1 MHRTALPIVVSVM
14 LASLPGVGSASGFL
28 DAYRGGTVFDGMGS
42 MSTSLCGASATL
54 TGDASCI
61 FMNPAGLSGLDGG
74 TVNLTWGYLN
84 WKERRR
90 YGLSSVFFS
99 DELMTPRMIAG
110 AASLAPGLVA
120 GIGAAPVASADY
132 FGMRYV
138 LGDPT
143 GEIEY
148 SETLEASGYQWE
160 ALAGASAGIFEGLD
174 LGVSAGYRFGTVE
187 MEYSRF
193 DYWTEEIDS
202 TAAWSLETAE
212 PALHIGAVSR
222 SSLTTLGICYSPGGS
237 VAPVL
242 SGGIRILAPHLQD
255 VVVGLEGDLSSPL
268 ARNDYSGRIYI
279 DYPFNGLTHIRTG
292 VSFRGYPSETGSGM
306 GISMGATRLF
316 GRVRVDAGMMW
327 RNRVL
332 EGGYIE
338 GEDSDRVEESS
349 MELVLGLTLVP

>member
-1 MHRTALPIVVSVM
+1 MHRPAAPIVIASM
-14 LASLPGVGSASGFL
+14 LASLPCAASASGYL
-28 DAYRGGTVFDGMGS
+28 DAYHGGTVFDGMGS
-42 MSTSLCGASATL
+42 VSTNLCGASATL

-61 FMNPAGLSGLDGG
+61 FLNPAGLSGLDGG

-120 GIGAAPVASADY
+120 GLGAAPVANADY

-138 LGDPT
+138 LADPT

-148 SETLEASGYQWE
+148 SETLEASGTQWE
-160 ALAGASAGIFEGLD
+160 ALAGASAEILEGLD

-187 MEYSRF
+187 VEYSRF

-212 PALHIGAVSR
+212 PALHVGALSR
-222 SSLTTLGICYSPGGS
+222 SALTTIGLSYSPGGS
-237 VAPVL
+237 IAPVL
-242 SGGIRILAPHLQD
+242 SGGIRILAPHLQNI
-255 VVVGLEGDLSSPL
+255 VVGIEGDLLSPL

-279 DYPFNGLTHIRTG
+279 DYPFNVLTHIRTG
-292 VSFRGYPSETGSGM
+292 VSFKGFPSETGSGM

-316 GRVRVDAGMMW
+316 GRMRVDAGMLW

-332 EGGYIE
+332 DGGYIE